1 MRTRSGRGAAR
12 GRSAGRVA
20 EAGREQYVA
29 EGCLDGRW
37 LVLGKDGRLTAY
49 ARSRAGLLRWT
60 ETRPGGPHWSEP
72 DFIPVPDLTHL
83 SVAQGADTYVHFL
96 GRRVRKG
103 DADLPAVDVVH
114 AIQYQTSRPV
124 TEWRSLGNPH
134 PQKERAARLGAPLAA
149 VSTTGRV
156 HVLVPNAGGGLML
169 RREGPSGK
177 WDAWVDLK
185 GSGVRDGFAAA
196 VHPSGRIEV
205 FAGNSEHVMRWSQ
218 AETDGDFGRE
228 PNIPLRV
235 APGTASVLETASG
248 RSTYYWADE
257 DTGQLVAHRP
267 GGWVIPLG
275 GASTGERI
283 AVLRTAL
290 EGYDCTVLAHRGLD
304 GEIMVAACGTENEG
318 AGLWWSPAG
327 GPSAGAPALALDAH
341 GRVVLALISP
351 DGRLR
356 VARQGAG
363 AGLDFDPPVSV

>member
-1 MRTRSGRGAAR
+1 MNGDWLLLGR
-12 GRSAGRVA
+12 
-20 EAGREQYVA
+20 
-29 EGCLDGRW
+29 
-37 LVLGKDGRLTAY
+37 DGRLSVYLPSNDA
-49 ARSRAGLLRWT
+49 ALWRAERVPAGAWEAPRRIGGDR
-60 ETRPGGPHWSEP
+60 EVRPECLAAGRGP
-72 DFIPVPDLTHL
+72 DGYTHL
-83 SVAQGADTYVHFL
+83 VAWRRTGAGRCGLVHTTHFRPLLAPLDWQSAGHPNKQGDRTGTPAVAVDAQG
-96 GRRVRKG
+96 
-103 DADLPAVDVVH
+103 
-114 AIQYQTSRPV
+114 TSRPV

-134 PQKERAARLGAPLAA
+134 PQKDRAARLGAPLAA

-177 WDAWVDLK
+177 WDAWLDLK

-235 APGTASVLETASG
+235 APGTASVLETAPG

-257 DTGQLVAHRP
+257 DTGQMVAHRP

-283 AVLRTAL
+283 AVLRTVL
-290 EGYDCTVLAHRGLD
+290 DGYDCTVLAHRGLD

-356 VARQGAG
+356 VARQGMG
-363 AGLDFDPPVSV
+363 PGLDFDPPVGV